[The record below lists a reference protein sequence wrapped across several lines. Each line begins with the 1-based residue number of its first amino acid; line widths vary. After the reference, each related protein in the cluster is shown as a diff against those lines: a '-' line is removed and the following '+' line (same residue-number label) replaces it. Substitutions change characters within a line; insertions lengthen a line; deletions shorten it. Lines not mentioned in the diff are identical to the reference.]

1 MSEQNESAFPFVV
14 ELLQGERY
22 RLKGHIRTVCR
33 NMDVVMSNIPIDQER
48 EELKQVEAVLAILE
62 KNDD

>member
-1 MSEQNESAFPFVV
+1 
-14 ELLQGERY
+14 
-22 RLKGHIRTVCR
+22 
-33 NMDVVMSNIPIDQER
+33 MDVVMSNIPIDQER